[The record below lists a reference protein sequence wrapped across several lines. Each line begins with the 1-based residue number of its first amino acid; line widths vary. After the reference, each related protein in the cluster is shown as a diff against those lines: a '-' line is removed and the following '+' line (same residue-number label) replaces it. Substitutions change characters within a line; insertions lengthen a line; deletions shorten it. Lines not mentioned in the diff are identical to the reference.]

1 MKPSDRNL
9 GMDRQIS
16 RRDLLLGMGASAAST
31 FIPGRAFADEM
42 LQLESTGGPYYPPA
56 LNGLRGSHPGSF
68 EVAHQLGREGKT
80 DWGSVEQP
88 DTGVYDLVV
97 VGAGL
102 SGLSAAYLYRK
113 KLPNARILILDN
125 HDDFGGHAKRI
136 EMLAGGRRLITHGG
150 SELLQQPSG
159 YNDAAKDLLKDL
171 GIEPDRLHAAYDLD
185 FHKKHELTAGI
196 YFDRETF
203 GVDRTLAYAPVNSF
217 HIWFPL
223 ADSKLSHEDAV
234 AQMPISGAAKR
245 EMLRLLTRHEDS
257 IPALTGS
264 KEADYLNTIS
274 YQDFLREH
282 LDIKEPEVYSVFAR
296 AMTDWCVGIESVPAI
311 EAFAWGLPGIN
322 ATSQGSGLSGKNPW
336 IEATDSDLLT
346 HHFPDGNASVTRML
360 VRSMIP
366 EVAPGDRIDDLV
378 QSRFDYSKLD
388 QSGSDVRVRLL
399 STAVSVAHDGDP
411 KSASRVGITYVR
423 AGQANRVWARNC
435 ILACYNQM
443 IPHMCSELP
452 ATQRAA
458 LAQMVK
464 SPIVYTNVALRNWQS
479 WKNIGIGTL
488 LNPGSYHIVAHL
500 DYPVDFGGQRYPR
513 DPGEPAVVHMSR
525 FPHRPNEGLRPAEQF
540 RLARHELLSTP
551 YETIERNIRRQ
562 LAGALSEGGFDPA
575 RDIEAITVNRWAH
588 AYIDNINPLYDEVYE
603 DADDE
608 RYTHVRGRKPFG
620 RIAIAN
626 TDAGASS
633 LLPVAVEQAH
643 RAVSELV

>member
-9 GMDRQIS
+9 GMDRPIS
-16 RRDLLLGMGASAAST
+16 RRDLLLGMGASAASA
-31 FIPGRAFADEM
+31 FIPGRAFAEQM
-42 LQLESTGGPYYPPA
+42 LQAETAGGPHYPPA

-80 DWGSVEQP
+80 DWGPVQEP
-88 DTGVYDLVV
+88 DAGIYDLVV
-97 VGAGL
+97 VGGGL
-102 SGLSAAYLYRK
+102 SGLSASFLYRK
-113 KLPNARILILDN
+113 EHPKARVLILDN

-150 SELLQQPSG
+150 SELLESPSD
-159 YNDAAKDLLKDL
+159 YNDAAKNLLKDL
-171 GIEPDRLHAAYDLD
+171 GIEPERLHAAYDLD
-185 FHKKHELTAGI
+185 FHKRNGLTAGI

-223 ADSKLSHEDAV
+223 TEAKLSHEDAV
-234 AQMPISGAAKR
+234 AQMPISDDAKR
-245 EMLRLLTRHEDS
+245 EMMRLLTTHEDA
-257 IPALTGS
+257 IPDLSGS
-264 KEADYLNTIS
+264 NEAEYLNAIS
-274 YQDFLREH
+274 YQEFLRKH
-282 LDIKEPEVYSVFAR
+282 LNIQEPEVFSIFAR
-296 AMTDWCVGIESVPAI
+296 AMTDWCVGIDAVPAI

-336 IEATDSDLLT
+336 FEAEDSDLLT

-366 EVAPGDRIDDLV
+366 QVGPGTTIDDVV
-378 QSRFDYSKLD
+378 QSGFDYSKLD
-388 QSGSDVRVRLL
+388 QADSDVRVRLL
-399 STAVSVAHDGDP
+399 STAVRVEHDGDP

-423 AGQANRVWARNC
+423 AGQANRVWSRNC

-443 IPHMCSELP
+443 IPHICPELP

-458 LAQMVK
+458 LAKMVK
-464 SPIVYTNVALRNWQS
+464 STIVYTNVALRNWQS
-479 WKNIGIGTL
+479 WKNIGIGAL
-488 LNPGSYHIVAHL
+488 LNPGSYHVVAHL

-513 DPGEPAVVHMSR
+513 DPDEPAVVHMSR
-525 FPHRPNEGLRPAEQF
+525 FPHRPNEGLTPAEQF
-540 RLARHELLSTP
+540 RVARHELLSTP
-551 YETIERNIRRQ
+551 FETIERNIRRQ
-562 LAGALSEGGFDPA
+562 LAGALSDGGFDPA

-588 AYIDNINPLYDEVYE
+588 AYVNNVNPLYDEVYE
-603 DADDE
+603 DDDDG
-608 RYTHVRGRKPFG
+608 RYAHVRGRKPFG

-633 LLPVAVEQAH
+633 LLPVAVAQAH
-643 RAVSELV
+643 RAVHELG